1 MAREG
6 PMAGEVDERLLI
18 EAAQVDPRRF
28 ADLYELFFDRVYAYV
43 ARRVRER
50 ADAEDITADVFHR
63 ALGNLGTYEWR
74 GAPFASW
81 LYRIAFHAIA
91 DRGHRVAREASL
103 PPDAGSPDTGLEE
116 VEQRASLYRL
126 VRDLPADQRRVLE
139 LRFAGEKSIREIA
152 ALLGRSE
159 GAVKQLQFRA
169 METLRA
175 LVGQKDG

>member
-1 MAREG
+1 MASER
-6 PMAGEVDERLLI
+6 PMAEDVDERLLI
-18 EAAQVDPRRF
+18 EAAQADPRRF

-43 ARRVRER
+43 ARRVPDR
-50 ADAEDITADVFHR
+50 ADAEDLVADVFHR
-63 ALGNLGTYEWR
+63 ALANLGTYEWR

-91 DRGHRVAREASL
+91 DRSYRVAREGSM
-103 PPDAGSPDTGLEE
+103 PPETGGPDAGIEE

-126 VRDLPADQRRVLE
+126 VRGLPPDQRRVVE
-139 LRFAGEKSIREIA
+139 LRFVEQRSVREIA
-152 ALLGRSE
+152 EIIGRSE

-175 LVGQKDG
+175 RMGQGNG